1 MFRGNFQVIFI
12 RDLNGLVELGERKIV
27 HDFKYYRFIKFSVR
41 RLDVS
46 NLIFVSIVGQLE

>member
-12 RDLNGLVELGERKIV
+12 RDLNELVELGERKIV
-27 HDFKYYRFIKFSVR
+27 HDFKYYHFIKFSVR